1 LLLKKQ
7 FLLTMILKWR
17 KRMKKQSFLITT
29 IIVLG
34 CIFCF
39 NAQAADITAVDNND
53 AQALVQQLLS
63 VSGGATTSNE
73 TVTQGVCSGTFSGGL
88 NVDGGTNFLVDT
100 GVILSSGVVADIS
113 PPNNSDDTTTN
124 LGLSGDS
131 FLNSLIP
138 GYTTYDACI
147 LEFDFSCPQGSAGS
161 NVAFRYNFS
170 SEEYNE
176 YVGSPF
182 NDVFGWQL
190 NGTNIALLPD
200 GVTPVAINNVNNG
213 SFAAYYNDN
222 DYGDFGGSP
231 PYPIEADGFVD
242 TLTAT
247 GSANL
252 LTNHIKLAVGDAG
265 DPFLD
270 SWVMLEQ
277 GSFECIVRLIVD
289 VKYGSNPNCIKNNAH
304 GLLPVAFIG
313 SPDVDVTTIDQSSV
327 SYLGATVERCA
338 IEDVNMDGIDDLS
351 CKFRKD
357 QMTGLPQPGDDC
369 VFVPVSGTFLDGLK
383 FEGLDHICVPGDST
397 CESGTPVPTP

>member
-1 LLLKKQ
+1 
-7 FLLTMILKWR
+7 
-17 KRMKKQSFLITT
+17 MKKQIFLITT
-29 IIVLG
+29 TLVLG
-34 CIFCF
+34 FIFCF
-39 NAQAADITAVDNND
+39 NAQAADITAVQSDD

-88 NVDGGTNFLVDT
+88 NVDGGINFLVDE
-100 GVILSSGVVADIS
+100 GVILSSGDVTGIS
-113 PPNNSDDTTTN
+113 PPNSADNLSVI
-124 LGLSGDS
+124 LGLPGDA
-131 FLNSLIP
+131 FLDSLIP
-138 GYTTYDACI
+138 GYTTNDACV

-161 NVAFRYNFS
+161 NVAFRYNFTS
-170 SEEYNE
+170 DEYNE
-176 YVGSPF
+176 WVGSAF

-200 GVTPVAINNVNNG
+200 GITPVAINNVNNG
-213 SFAAYYNDN
+213 LNAAYYNDN

-252 LTNHIKLAVGDAG
+252 ATNHIKLAVADAG
-265 DPFLD
+265 DFVLD

-277 GSFECIVRLIVD
+277 GSFECIVQLQID
-289 VKYGSNPNCIKNNAH
+289 VKYGSNPNCVKTNAH
-304 GLLPVAFIG
+304 GVLPVAFIS
-313 SPDVDVTTIDQSSV
+313 SPDVDATMIDQSSV
-327 SYLGATVERCA
+327 TYLEAPVERCA

-369 VFVPVSGTFLDGLK
+369 VFIPVTGTFLDGLK
-383 FEGLDHICVPGDST
+383 FEGLDHICVPGDET
-397 CESGTPVPTP
+397 CEAGTPVPTP